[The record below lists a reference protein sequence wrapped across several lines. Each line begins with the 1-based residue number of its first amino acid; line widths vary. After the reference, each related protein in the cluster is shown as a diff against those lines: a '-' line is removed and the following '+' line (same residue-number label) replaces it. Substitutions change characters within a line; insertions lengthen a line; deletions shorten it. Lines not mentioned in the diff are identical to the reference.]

1 MVKRAAFLPLVM
13 LGACSWASF
22 DNLAGETWVDSSGPP
37 KGADTTKFGA
47 NLAAGGARPT
57 AGGMQMLVLGRA
69 NPDVSRL
76 AYDGNGIIT
85 QADGGDILTTLQ
97 FTKFDDLHPATVGD
111 PSSNVVAFSLVTRGG
126 ATVTPPDPAANT
138 KVVFYGSNP
147 DGPNLL
153 RQHEPGPDLKAAKIA
168 GGMTFGEV
176 DGAPT
181 HPDLLIARDDQVMIM
196 TDAEDDESAST
207 MFRIT
212 ACTHNEP
219 TSYAIGLGEFDS
231 STAGPEIVLSTGS
244 PIGELNPGISKI
256 KIFPPAAVLAY
267 TGGPVATCFNGSF
280 AAKEFDKSAENI
292 IDLGAQLVV
301 TNFGTTATPLPAI
314 VASAPAEN
322 KLFVFTGDIAT
333 APLSEI
339 DIPAPTGAGALG
351 SSLAVGDLDGDGI
364 PELAVGDPKATS
376 SDGVMDAG
384 SVFVYKFNGTTFDL
398 VATLRDAQP
407 DIEQHFGTS
416 VAIVPFGT
424 GTQNVLVAGSDDEAF
439 TYFRLDP
446 LYKDVRAGHQ

>member
-1 MVKRAAFLPLVM
+1 VKRAIVLLALAP
-13 LGACSWASF
+13 ACSWASF

-47 NLAAGGARPT
+47 NLAAGGARPA
-57 AGGMQMLVLGRA
+57 AGGMQMLVVGRA

-76 AYDGNGIIT
+76 AYDGNGIVT
-85 QADGGDILTTLQ
+85 QSDGGDILTTLQ

-111 PSSNVVAFSLVTRGG
+111 PGSNAVAVALVTRGG
-126 ATVTPPDPAANT
+126 ATSMDKDANT
-138 KVVFYGSNP
+138 KVVFYGTNP

-168 GGMTFGEV
+168 SGMVFGEV

-212 ACTHNEP
+212 ACTHNEK
-219 TSYAIGLGEFDS
+219 TSYAIGLGDFDS

-244 PIGELNPGISKI
+244 PIGDLNPGISKI
-256 KIFPPAAVLAY
+256 KIFSPAAVLAY
-267 TGGPVATCFNGSF
+267 TGGPVQTCFMNGFS
-280 AAKEFDKSAENI
+280 AKEFDKSSENV
-292 IDLGAQLVV
+292 IDLGEQLLV
-301 TNFGTTATPLPAI
+301 TDFGTTAAPLPAI

-333 APLSEI
+333 APLAEI
-339 DIPAPTGAGALG
+339 DIPAPAGAGALG

-376 SDGVMDAG
+376 SDGVQDAG
-384 SVFVYKFNGTTFDL
+384 SVFVYKWNGTTFDL

-424 GTQNVLVAGSDDEAF
+424 GTENVLVAGSDDEVF